1 MKGLREMNSNEK
13 VVGMRKVYQIKITLK
28 DVKPPI
34 WRRLQVTNDTVL
46 EKLHEIIQVAMGWD
60 NYHLHQF
67 IDGDTY
73 YVQPDSDY
81 DDVMKNENGVAIS
94 QLVSR
99 EGARFHYE
107 YDFGDGWVH
116 EILVEKILPVEKGT
130 QYPVCIKGKRACPP
144 EDVGGVWGYSEF
156 LETIMNPKDPEY
168 DDMVEWADGDFDPE
182 VFDMDEVNKRL
193 NDLG

>member
-1 MKGLREMNSNEK
+1 MNSNGK
-13 VVGMRKVYQIKITLK
+13 VVEMRKVYQIKITLK
-28 DVKPPI
+28 DIKPPI

-67 IDGDTY
+67 IVGHTY
-73 YVQPDSDY
+73 YGEPDPNY
-81 DDVMKNENGVAIS
+81 GDDEMENENGVPIS

-107 YDFGDGWVH
+107 YDFGDSWVH

-144 EDVGGVWGYSEF
+144 EDVGGVWGYSDF
-156 LETIMNPKDPEY
+156 LETIMNPKNPEY
-168 DDMVEWADGDFDPE
+168 DDMLEWAGGDFDPE
-182 VFDMDEVNKRL
+182 VFNLEAVNKRL
-193 NDLG
+193 ND

>member
-1 MKGLREMNSNEK
+1 MNSNGK
-13 VVGMRKVYQIKITLK
+13 VVEMRKVYQIKITLK
-28 DVKPPI
+28 DIKPPI

-46 EKLHEIIQVAMGWD
+46 EKLHEIIQIAMGWD

-81 DDVMKNENGVAIS
+81 DDVMKSENGVAIS
-94 QLVSR
+94 QLVSG

-116 EILVEKILPVEKGT
+116 EILVEKILPVEKGK

-144 EDVGGVWGYSEF
+144 EDVGGVWGYSDF

-168 DDMVEWADGDFDPE
+168 DNMLEWVGGDFDPE

-193 NDLG
+193 ND

>member
-1 MKGLREMNSNEK
+1 MEMNSKKK
-13 VVGMRKVYQIKITLK
+13 VVELRKIYQTKITLK
-28 DVKPPI
+28 DIKPPV

-67 IDGDTY
+67 IVGHTY
-73 YVQPDSDY
+73 YGEPDPDY
-81 DDVMKNENGVAIS
+81 GDDEMENENGVPIS

-107 YDFGDGWVH
+107 YDFGDSWVH
-116 EILVEKILPVEKGT
+116 EILVEKILAMEKGT

-156 LETIMNPKDPEY
+156 LETITNPKDPEHA
-168 DDMVEWADGDFDPE
+168 DMLEWAGGDFNPE
-182 VFDMDEVNKRL
+182 IFDMDEVNKRL
-193 NDLG
+193 NDLR

>member
-1 MKGLREMNSNEK
+1 MNPNGK
-13 VVGMRKVYQIKITLK
+13 VVEMRKVYQIKITLK
-28 DVKPPI
+28 DIKPPI

-46 EKLHEIIQVAMGWD
+46 EKLHAIIQVAMGWD

-67 IDGDTY
+67 IAGDTY
-73 YVQPDSDY
+73 YGEPDQNYD
-81 DDVMKNENGVAIS
+81 DDVMESENGVMIS

-116 EILVEKILPVEKGT
+116 EILIEKILPVEKGT

-144 EDVGGVWGYSEF
+144 EDVGGAWGYSDF

-168 DDMVEWADGDFDPE
+168 DDMVEWAGGDFDPE
-182 VFDMDEVNKRL
+182 VFDMEAVNKRL
-193 NDLG
+193 NN

>member
-1 MKGLREMNSNEK
+1 MEMNSKKK
-13 VVGMRKVYQIKITLK
+13 VVELRKIYQIKITLK
-28 DVKPPI
+28 DIKPPV

-67 IDGDTY
+67 IVGHTY
-73 YVQPDSDY
+73 YGEPDPDY
-81 DDVMKNENGVAIS
+81 GDDEMENENGVPIS

-107 YDFGDGWVH
+107 YDFGDSWVH
-116 EILVEKILPVEKGT
+116 EILFEKILPMEKGT

-156 LETIMNPKDPEY
+156 RETITNPKDPEY
-168 DDMVEWADGDFDPE
+168 ADMLEWAGGDFNPE
-182 VFDMDEVNKRL
+182 IFDMDEVNKRL

>member
-1 MKGLREMNSNEK
+1 MKGLREMNSNGKAVE
-13 VVGMRKVYQIKITLK
+13 MRKVYQIKITLK
-28 DVKPPI
+28 DIKPPI

-73 YVQPDSDY
+73 YGQPDPDY
-81 DDVMKNENGVAIS
+81 DDVMKNENGVTIS

-99 EGARFHYE
+99 EGALFHYE

-116 EILVEKILPVEKGT
+116 EILVEKILPAEKGT

-144 EDVGGVWGYSEF
+144 EDVGGVWGYSDF

-168 DDMVEWADGDFDPE
+168 DYMVEWVGGDFDPE
-182 VFDMDEVNKRL
+182 VFDMEEINKRL
-193 NDLG
+193 ND

>member
-1 MKGLREMNSNEK
+1 MEMNSKKK
-13 VVGMRKVYQIKITLK
+13 VVEPRKIYQIKITLK
-28 DVKPPI
+28 DIKPPV

-46 EKLHEIIQVAMGWD
+46 EKLHEIIQVAMGWG

-67 IDGDTY
+67 IVGHTY
-73 YVQPDSDY
+73 YGEPDPDY
-81 DDVMKNENGVAIS
+81 GDDEMENENGVPIS

-107 YDFGDGWVH
+107 YDFGDSWVH
-116 EILVEKILPVEKGT
+116 EILVEKILPMEKGT

-168 DDMVEWADGDFDPE
+168 DDMVEWAGGDFNPE
-182 VFDMDEVNKRL
+182 IFDMDEVNKRL

>member
-1 MKGLREMNSNEK
+1 MKGLREMNPNEK
-13 VVGMRKVYQIKITLK
+13 VVEMQKVYQIKITLK
-28 DVKPPI
+28 DIKPPI

-81 DDVMKNENGVAIS
+81 DDVMKSENGVAIS
-94 QLVSR
+94 QLVSG

-144 EDVGGVWGYSEF
+144 EDVGGAWGYSDF
-156 LETIMNPKDPEY
+156 LETIMNPKNPEY
-168 DDMVEWADGDFDPE
+168 GDCWNGQ
-182 VFDMDEVNKRL
+182 VVILIRKYLTWMRL
-193 NDLG
+193 ISA